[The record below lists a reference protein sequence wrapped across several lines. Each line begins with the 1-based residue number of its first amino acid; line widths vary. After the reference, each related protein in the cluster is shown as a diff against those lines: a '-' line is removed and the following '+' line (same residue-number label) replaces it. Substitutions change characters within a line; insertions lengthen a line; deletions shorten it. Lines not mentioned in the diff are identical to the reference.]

1 MLSGIYLVRHLISS
15 VWKILLNMLPCVTM
29 VNILIICKT
38 KYVVVYY
45 CQYSFH
51 TFKNVVSIP
60 NISSMSFRKYSHT
73 TILLL
78 YISLNVVHSVF
89 YSFEIVQIAFAQS
102 SKSISNSSLHF
113 FFSMQEVLL
122 ELLEHCVDG
131 LWKAEHYEV
140 ISEISKLIIPIYEN
154 R

>member
-1 MLSGIYLVRHLISS
+1 MLSGIYPARHLISS

-102 SKSISNSSLHF
+102 SKSISNSSLHI

-131 LWKAEHYEV
+131 LWKAEH
-140 ISEISKLIIPIYEN
+140 
-154 R
+154 